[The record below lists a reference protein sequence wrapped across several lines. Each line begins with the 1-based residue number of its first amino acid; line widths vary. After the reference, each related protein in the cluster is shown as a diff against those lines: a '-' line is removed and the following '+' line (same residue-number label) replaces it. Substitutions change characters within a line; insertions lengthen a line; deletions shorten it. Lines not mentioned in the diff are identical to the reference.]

1 MKRETGNTDL
11 SAVHRK
17 VYRLLGL
24 AEKAGRVKSG
34 TFLTEEAVR
43 TGKARLVLLAEDAE
57 RNSRKTVTDKCST
70 YHVTVCE
77 YGTKEELGAAMGK
90 GLRSCAA
97 ITDAGFAEAMQKL
110 LGLQEKE
117 MREGWRE

>member
-1 MKRETGNTDL
+1 MEKETRNIDRH
-11 SAVHRK
+11 AAHQK
-17 VYRLLGL
+17 IYRLLGL
-24 AEKAGRVKSG
+24 AEKAGRAKSG

-43 TGKARLVLLAEDAE
+43 SGKARLVLLAEDAE

-90 GLRSCAA
+90 GLRSCVA
-97 ITDAGFAEAMQKL
+97 ITDAGFADAMQQL
-110 LGLQEKE
+110 LDLQEKE
-117 MREGWRE
+117 MRE